1 MRQNSRM
8 RRYAPRRRQ
17 QKGAETPSRNPHQP
31 LRRWPWSCRSSC
43 LMYSSQPTSARQ
55 QTRRGR
61 RRPGSISSCAS
72 LRGACRIW
80 GWRVVSI
87 LSLPTLVSHHPFG
100 FAHSPSPIHLRPSPP
115 VVVFAHR
122 LSPHMAVVICRCRP
136 ALKLTVSSPIY
147 LLPLLHLIRFSTPA
161 SLRTGWSAW
170 VARWQAKTYALRR
183 LKEAGKRIRCPAL
196 STAFGSWDEFADEAR
211 RAAQH
216 KAMLKAN
223 DSLEGQLRYA
233 NYELAQ
239 LALIKTAHED
249 ELGGLRERVASM
261 TAEANANAAA
271 VSAKWTAL
279 GVGSGSVL
287 VLSAGAARMLL
298 SAGVAGAAPCCLFL
312 LLLLSRLLNPPLPN
326 SLLSTSPPLLLSGGQ
341 GERSGGGAERR
352 ERAVP

>member
-1 MRQNSRM
+1 
-8 RRYAPRRRQ
+8 
-17 QKGAETPSRNPHQP
+17 
-31 LRRWPWSCRSSC
+31 
-43 LMYSSQPTSARQ
+43 
-55 QTRRGR
+55 
-61 RRPGSISSCAS
+61 
-72 LRGACRIW
+72 
-80 GWRVVSI
+80 
-87 LSLPTLVSHHPFG
+87 
-100 FAHSPSPIHLRPSPP
+100 
-115 VVVFAHR
+115 
-122 LSPHMAVVICRCRP
+122 MAVVICRCRP

-196 STAFGSWDEFADEAR
+196 STAFGSWDEFADETR

-298 SAGVAGAAPCCLFL
+298 STGVAGAAPCCLFL

-326 SLLSTSPPLLLSGGQ
+326 SLLSNSPPLLLSGGQ